1 MNNATNLGLVL
12 FERALNTDLNPI
24 LLVYHSDYC
33 GINRYTQLLNPPYR
47 YRLSYD
53 LISMRVWDTKRI
65 PKVSNFDKV
74 SFGHMFS
81 SY

>member
-53 LISMRVWDTKRI
+53 FSNESVRYQKDTKGI
-65 PKVSNFDKV
+65 
-74 SFGHMFS
+74 
-81 SY
+81 